1 MMYSLDCSLGLLN
14 RQDDRTLPAAASL
27 IGTWDSVPDP
37 DTVTAPATVKV
48 NVVALAYVITLS
60 PFGSTPE
67 NVKPAILPRP
77 TVPTSNPCVTVIV
90 IVPLAI
96 EVKVNAFEVDVMT
109 SVLGVTAETVYDPA
123 PPASG

>member
-1 MMYSLDCSLGLLN
+1 
-14 RQDDRTLPAAASL
+14 L
-27 IGTWDSVPDP
+27 IGTWDRVPDP
-37 DTVTAPATVKV
+37 DTVTAPATVNF
-48 NVVALAYVITLS
+48 NVVALSHVITLS

-96 EVKVNAFEVDVMT
+96 EAKVNAFEVDVMT
-109 SVLGVTAETVYDPA
+109 SVLGVTAETVYDPD